1 MIVGEEEEEEEAY
14 MSKHFRLWPCSD
26 SGAC

>member
-1 MIVGEEEEEEEAY
+1 MIVGEEEEEEAY